1 MDVYS
6 ASPLLGMVGGP
17 LMEGGGSSLYHLVQR
32 INALSRPGVVAT
44 DVTRF
49 MQDAAKSLGTIQRL
63 DRPFY
68 AHLGSILQFSSRFA
82 QPEDSAVLVRCS
94 LPHLK
99 AGLVAADDTVIASIL
114 NSVSKVP
121 GIEPGFASSAG
132 ETVRASGILETG
144 RIVAVI
150 TAMRA
155 LTRLGYEDQEG
166 QLYPRVR
173 ELILSRVDDLCPEDL
188 CSALHVFTGHKR
200 YTAGDALLGRIE
212 KRLLDCPEI
221 QGSTAASLLYCL
233 SGHRYSDRSLVDR
246 LGRAVVLSAE
256 SMDVDSI
263 TLALTALSSFDG
275 ADQKLFMAIA
285 EPLTRRL
292 DELRPRNVVAVV
304 HAAAKTRFYDYRMLS
319 HMVHCALDHLGLAE
333 FSVVEL
339 GMLIQGLTKLKFGS
353 NSLYVS
359 LFTVIAERSEPS
371 PVALSMALD
380 AVRRKFNAV
389 CKRKGPSHHVS
400 SQLRLSGPLIDS
412 MAAVCRMSV
421 DWLQTRELSS
431 VRTREL
437 TQIISCLA
445 ETGQIH
451 EEEPARDV
459 IGRSFST
466 LSWRIADG
474 SGVVGEVDRRFI
486 AHAWRM
492 WRASLPAAATTLTE
506 EARRI
511 LDDVERAYPDSSK
524 TPVAGER
531 IMRGSGMRKN
541 FDSAVAGH
549 AATEG
554 QPVGRPAAA
563 TKSNTAVV
571 DDLFDSVYYVT
582 ATVSHSKMVVD
593 ISDILYYLVS
603 IPLTLWLCRIFTPT
617 FFPPGQWAAT
627 AKVPQV
633 DIAPEPGIGSA
644 PSSTVADSNKGQAA
658 EEENIQ
664 DSEPSAVKEAK
675 EVPTAE
681 DEAAEEHLDEGAAVL
696 PELLSGAVVTEG
708 PEEPRTP
715 EIDAEAAAQIAAAA
729 ALVNEATRTS
739 KGPPLAA
746 GQTSLLGTPPVIIST
761 NEQQQQQQRQD
772 GAVRSGHQGEPPGF
786 EIYRANSSSGHTR
799 QPPPPQQQ
807 EVAGGYR
814 NHCQQ
819 QPTANEFEIQRNI
832 LAAANSRSVNSLLL
846 IVDMHL
852 NELNSVNVSTLIHR
866 LASITQNQEQ
876 SQRALA
882 RDARVKQILQR
893 AIELAPT
900 SSCQSLSNICWAI
913 GKLQMVEEKDVVQAI
928 VEAAKTRLDHFRP
941 QNFSNMLYGLSRV
954 GYCDRELMELVA
966 GKVANT
972 LCTFKPQ
979 ELSNLLYAYGRLN
992 CYNEELLQEICSCVA
1007 AMMPRYDGQGVGN
1020 VMCSLAKLN
1029 YPCGH
1034 LMDAVAADVA
1044 LAPHKY
1050 GKFLI
1055 SKILRPMHSLG
1066 YTNLPMLMTTS
1077 RYVLDNLAA
1086 VRVDE
1091 ISTVMQ
1097 GFAQEGVKAPPS
1109 GSHEPLPSSSS
1120 GLLDYEAASQRVD
1133 ALMQAAALKLSTV
1146 AKLEEVSLEK
1156 IVQLFNLMASL
1167 GMKSKPNNGGF
1178 LLSACARIL
1187 QNLDTL
1193 GEEQIK
1199 SILRSCASM
1208 ELALTSFEERLLSE
1222 LADPDDPFIIGAS
1235 SSTATGTASCSS
1247 PQSFFDAPAA
1257 SESMPVDL
1265 LSADGVPMLPES
1277 VAECGWTP
1285 ESLQFLLETDAEHLG
1300 QYHHDVKEG
1309 RGGARW

>member
-1 MDVYS
+1 
-6 ASPLLGMVGGP
+6 MVGGP
-17 LMEGGGSSLYHLVQR
+17 LMEGGGPSLYHLVQR
-32 INALSRPGVVAT
+32 INVLSRPGVVAA

-63 DRPFY
+63 DRPGY

-82 QPEDSAVLVRCS
+82 QPEDSAALVRCS

-99 AGLVAADDTVIASIL
+99 AGLVAAEDTVIASIL

-132 ETVRASGILETG
+132 ETVRSSGILETG

-155 LTRLGYEDQEG
+155 LTRLGYDDQEG

-173 ELILSRVDDLCPEDL
+173 ELILSRIDDLCPEDL
-188 CSALHVFTGHKR
+188 CSALHVFTGQRKHS
-200 YTAGDALLGRIE
+200 AGDALIERIE

-233 SGHRYSDRSLVDR
+233 SVHRFSDRSLVDK

-256 SMDVDSI
+256 SMDVDNI
-263 TLALTALSSFDG
+263 TFALTALSSFDG

-292 DELRPRNVVAVV
+292 HELRPRNVVAVV

-333 FSVVEL
+333 FSVVQL
-339 GMLIQGLTKLKFGS
+339 GMLIQGLMKLKFGS
-353 NSLYVS
+353 NSLYAS
-359 LFTVIAERSEPS
+359 LLTAIAERSEPS

-389 CKRKGPSHHVS
+389 RKRKGPSHHVS
-400 SQLRLSGPLIDS
+400 SQLRLSGLLIDS
-412 MAAVCRMSV
+412 MAAVCKISV
-421 DWLQTRELSS
+421 EWLQTTELSS

-437 TQIISCLA
+437 TQIISCLV
-445 ETGQIH
+445 ETSQIH

-459 IGRSFST
+459 IGHSFSV
-466 LSWRIADG
+466 LAGRIADG
-474 SGVVGEVDRRFI
+474 SDVVGEDDRRFI

-492 WRASLPAAATTLTE
+492 WQASLPAAATALTE
-506 EARRI
+506 EDRRI

-524 TPVAGER
+524 TRVARQR
-531 IMRGSGMRKN
+531 IMRGSGLRRN
-541 FDSAVAGH
+541 FDSAVAGRH

-554 QPVGRPAAA
+554 KPVGRPAA

-617 FFPPGQWAAT
+617 FFPPGELAAT

-633 DIAPEPGIGSA
+633 DIAPEPRIGSA
-644 PSSTVADSNKGQAA
+644 PSPTAVPPDEEAAGSNKGQAA
-658 EEENIQ
+658 EKENGQ
-664 DSEPSAVKEAK
+664 PSEPLKVPEAK
-675 EVPTAE
+675 EVAIAE
-681 DEAAEEHLDEGAAVL
+681 NEADPEQQLDEGAAVL

-715 EIDAEAAAQIAAAA
+715 EIDPEAAAQVAAAA

-739 KGPPLAA
+739 KVPPGAG
-746 GQTSLLGTPPVIIST
+746 GQTSLLGTPPVVIST
-761 NEQQQQQQRQD
+761 SEQQQQQD
-772 GAVRSGHQGEPPGF
+772 GAVRSGHEGEPPGF
-786 EIYRANSSSGHTR
+786 EIYRANSSSGHSR
-799 QPPPPQQQ
+799 QPPPPQQ

-814 NHCQQ
+814 NHCQQQQ

-928 VEAAKTRLDHFRP
+928 VEAAKTRLGHFRP

-954 GYCDRELMELVA
+954 GYCDRELMDLVA

-992 CYNEELLQEICSCVA
+992 CYNAELLQEICSCVA
-1007 AMMPRYDGQGVGN
+1007 AMLPRYDGQGVGN

-1091 ISTVMQ
+1091 ITTVMQ
-1097 GFAQEGVKAPPS
+1097 GFAQEGVKGPPS
-1109 GSHEPLPSSSS
+1109 GSHEAQPPLPSSSS

-1133 ALMQAAALKLSTV
+1133 ALMQGAALKLSTV

-1193 GEEQIK
+1193 GEEQIRY
-1199 SILRSCASM
+1199 I
-1208 ELALTSFEERLLSE
+1208 
-1222 LADPDDPFIIGAS
+1222 
-1235 SSTATGTASCSS
+1235 
-1247 PQSFFDAPAA
+1247 
-1257 SESMPVDL
+1257 
-1265 LSADGVPMLPES
+1265 
-1277 VAECGWTP
+1277 
-1285 ESLQFLLETDAEHLG
+1285 
-1300 QYHHDVKEG
+1300 
-1309 RGGARW
+1309 